1 MNSDLS
7 NDTKK
12 QLELLYNKE
21 VNCPVCSS
29 KFHVKAVKSSS
40 YRLDSKDSDFFLR
53 YALINPYFYDVW
65 LCNECGYAALKVDF
79 PKIKKYQ
86 KQLVLDKISPRWK
99 KRYYGEIFNL
109 DIAIERYKLALLN
122 YTLIEGKP
130 SQKAM
135 TCLKLAWMYR
145 LKGDKENEK
154 DFIKN
159 ALKGFEESY
168 ESEEFPI
175 FGMDKYTI
183 MYLIGELNRR
193 LGNKDKALLWFSYV
207 ITTPHVSY
215 KLKSL
220 ARDQRD
226 LIKEEDSIKTKKLA
240 DEVSKKSN
248 TNSNGWLSKL
258 FR

>member
-1 MNSDLS
+1 MINDLS
-7 NDTKK
+7 KDEKE
-12 QLELLYNKE
+12 QLKLLYNKE
-21 VNCPVCSS
+21 IHCPVCDS

-40 YRLDSKDSDFFLR
+40 YRLNSKDSDFFLR

-65 LCNECGYAALKVDF
+65 LCNECGYSALKVDF
-79 PKIKKYQ
+79 PNIRRHQ
-86 KQLVLDKISPRWK
+86 KQLVLDKISPKWK
-99 KRYYGEIFNL
+99 RRYYDEVFNV

-122 YTLIEGKP
+122 YTLAEGKA

-145 LKGDKENEK
+145 LKNNNKSEETYLT
-154 DFIKN
+154 N
-159 ALKGFEESY
+159 ALKGFIEAY

-193 LGNKDKALLWFSYV
+193 LGDKDKALLWFSYV
-207 ITTPHVSY
+207 ITTPNVSY
-215 KLKSL
+215 KLKSM

-226 LIKEEDSIKTKKLA
+226 LIKEEEIFKNKNLA
-240 DEVSKKSN
+240 DSTSEKSH
-248 TNSNGWLSKL
+248 SNDKGWISKL

>member
-1 MNSDLS
+1 MISDLS
-7 NDTKK
+7 KDEKK

-21 VNCPVCSS
+21 IYCPVCDF
-29 KFHVKAVKSSS
+29 KFHVKAIKSSS
-40 YRLDSKDSDFFLR
+40 YRLSSKDSDFFLR

-65 LCNECGYAALKVDF
+65 LCNECGYSALKVDF
-79 PKIKKYQ
+79 PNIKKYQ

-99 KRYYGEIFNL
+99 KRYYGEVFNL

-122 YTLIEGKP
+122 YTLIEGKA

-145 LKGDKENEK
+145 LKDNNKNEETYL
-154 DFIKN
+154 IN
-159 ALKGFEESY
+159 ALKGFVEAY

-193 LGNKDKALLWFSYV
+193 LGDKDKALLWFSYV
-207 ITTPHVSY
+207 ITTPNVSY
-215 KLKSL
+215 KLKSM

-226 LIKEEDSIKTKKLA
+226 LIKEEALSKDKDLA
-240 DEVSKKSN
+240 DATLKRSHN
-248 TNSNGWLSKL
+248 NGNGWISKL
-258 FR
+258 FG